1 MKDTQKSAESSAAT
15 GKTFEGLTDEERAAL
30 KERTQELRAE
40 ARRGRRADKADGER
54 DVLAKIAEMPEPDRV
69 MAERLHAII
78 KASAPALSPKTWYGM
93 PAYAKDGKV
102 VCFFQSAHKFKSRY
116 ATFGFD
122 TAANLDEGTM
132 WPTSFALTE
141 LTADGEA
148 RIAALVKKA
157 VS

>member
-1 MKDTQKSAESSAAT
+1 MKDTTKSGPTSTTT
-15 GKTFEGLTDEERAAL
+15 GRTSDGFTDEERAAM
-30 KERTQELRAE
+30 KGRAQELRAE

-54 DVLAKIAEMPEPDRV
+54 DVLARIAEMPEPDRA
-69 MAERLHAII
+69 MAERIHAIV

-102 VCFFQSAHKFKSRY
+102 VCYFQSANRFTSRY

-132 WPTSFALTE
+132 WPASFALTE

-148 RIAALVKKA
+148 RISALVQRA